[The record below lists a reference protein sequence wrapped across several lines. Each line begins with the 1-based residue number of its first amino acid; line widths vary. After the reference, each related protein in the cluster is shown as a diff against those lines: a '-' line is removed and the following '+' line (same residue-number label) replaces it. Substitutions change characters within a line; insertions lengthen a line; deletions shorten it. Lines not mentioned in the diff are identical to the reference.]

1 MKKNLNLSRILCATL
16 SVCTVGSFI
25 GCNRDQSDTMYN
37 EKIDI
42 NKSQLYISN
51 YDGGVGSEWLSNV
64 EARFEAAYA
73 NKSFEK
79 GKTGVQVMVR
89 NHKVKSGGTNPN
101 LEGQEVFF
109 GEAVPYYDFVT
120 SGSMLDI
127 TDVVQKVLAQ
137 DGVSLTADMDAA
149 IKLENKYF
157 GLPHYEVFGG
167 VTYNQDV
174 FDEYQLYIAKD
185 GSYVSAAGDLSVGP
199 DGLAETSDD
208 GLPATIEEFL
218 TLCEYMNTTA
228 QVTPFIL
235 TGEYAHYYAAFLL
248 DALLGAYG
256 GKEALIAGVTGQGV
270 LDSVTA
276 IVEDSTSPLGLRATV
291 TKDKAV
297 ESVVDMF
304 NTPGKLYALGF
315 LKELLD
321 KGYFDVDGL
330 KSTETHLDAQEDYIN
345 SAYESRP
352 IAMLI
357 EGSWWENEAS
367 AAFES
372 LVSRQGAEASA
383 KNSHYSFMPLPTK
396 LDENDTNDNRTPA
409 YYSAY
414 NVFAFIKGT
423 IAPEKVDLAKEFL
436 YFCYTTEELEAFTA
450 QTGVARGLQYNI
462 SEGTRN
468 SLSTLSQSTWEIHE
482 RGVVLQI
489 SNSELYKTKGSSFAD
504 ENKWKAVSYD
514 FPYNYFRVGDM
525 SAKDYFES
533 GKILAAK

>member
-1 MKKNLNLSRILCATL
+1 MRKSASRILCAAL
-16 SVCTVGSFI
+16 AVCTVGSFV
-25 GCNRDQSDTMYN
+25 GCKRDKSSTTYD
-37 EKIDI
+37 EKIDT
-42 NKSQLYISN
+42 NKTQLYVSN
-51 YDGGVGSEWLSNV
+51 YDGGVGSEWLTNV

-73 NKSFEK
+73 NTSFEE
-79 GKTGVQVMVR
+79 GKTGVQIMVR
-89 NHKVKSGGTNPN
+89 NHKTKAGGLNPT
-101 LEGQEVFF
+101 LEEQEVYF

-120 SGSMLDI
+120 SGNMLDI
-127 TDVVQKVLAQ
+127 TDVVQRVLAQ

-149 IKLENKYF
+149 IKLENKYY

-199 DGLAETSDD
+199 DGAANTSDD
-208 GLPATIEEFL
+208 GLPATIKEFL
-218 TLCEYMNTTA
+218 ALCEYMNTTA

-256 GKEALIAGVTGQGV
+256 GKDALLASMTGEGV
-270 LDSVTA
+270 LDSVTE

-291 TKDKAV
+291 QKDKAV
-297 ESVVDMF
+297 ENIGDMF
-304 NTPGKLYALGF
+304 NQPGKLYALGV

-321 KGYFDVDGL
+321 NGYFDVDGL

-367 AAFES
+367 AAFDS
-372 LVSRQGAEASA
+372 LVARQGADASA

-396 LDENDTNDNRTPA
+396 LDENDTNDNTTPA
-409 YYSAY
+409 YYAAY
-414 NVFAFIKGT
+414 NVFAFIKGN
-423 IAPEKVDLAKEFL
+423 IAAEKVELAKEFL
-436 YFCYTTEELEAFTA
+436 YFCYTAEELEAFTA
-450 QTGVARGLQYNI
+450 ETGIARGLQYSI
-462 SEGTRN
+462 SDETKNG
-468 SLSTLSQSTWEIHE
+468 LSTLAQSTWDIHQG
-482 RGVVLQI
+482 GVVLQI
-489 SNSELYKTKGSSFAD
+489 SNSELYKTKGGAFAG

-514 FPYNYFRVGDM
+514 FPYNYFRMGDM

-533 GKILAAK
+533 GKVLAAR